1 MAKAAAKKAAAGA
14 YVDVTSIFRGR
25 STYFGR
31 ISLASAMSRLY
42 EDENN
47 DDAHHCILTTLLSF
61 RFVLFLFTIL
71 YNHHHHI
78 HTSAQA
84 QAASFYRPLL
94 LLTNGLYLVLR
105 FFVVPDAADTNGVAA
120 FLRQDWPLV
129 GVAGAQWYAYHGIL
143 DRASQQQ
150 HRRKSETTS
159 LVGGSH
165 LDLLFVAVAVQYG
178 ALLWSRRVY
187 GVLLLLP
194 VWAAYGVYTTFLGGG
209 SKGKPAAA
217 APNIDSNFAEDEDTA
232 HKRQKRAEKRRQ
244 KWS

>member
-1 MAKAAAKKAAAGA
+1 M
-14 YVDVTSIFRGR
+14 VS
-25 STYFGR
+25 
-31 ISLASAMSRLY
+31 
-42 EDENN
+42 
-47 DDAHHCILTTLLSF
+47 H
-61 RFVLFLFTIL
+61 
-71 YNHHHHI
+71 
-78 HTSAQA
+78 
-84 QAASFYRPLL
+84 
-94 LLTNGLYLVLR
+94 
-105 FFVVPDAADTNGVAA
+105 A

-143 DRASQQQ
+143 DQASQQQ
-150 HRRKSETTS
+150 HRKQDDAKK

-217 APNIDSNFAEDEDTA
+217 AAPNNDSNFAEDEDTA